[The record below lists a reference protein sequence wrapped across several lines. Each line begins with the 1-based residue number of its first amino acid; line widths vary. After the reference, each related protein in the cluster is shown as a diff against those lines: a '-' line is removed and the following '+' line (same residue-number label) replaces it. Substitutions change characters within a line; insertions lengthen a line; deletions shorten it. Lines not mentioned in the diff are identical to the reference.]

1 MNGGNLR
8 STLHYRNFRILWLG
22 SFASY
27 AGQWIQQATI
37 AWLAYDMTGSRML
50 LGVIIGMR
58 AIPLF
63 LLAPLSGV
71 AADRYNR
78 RSLLV
83 VSQLMSA
90 LTALIFGM
98 VLASGKAE
106 VWHLSV
112 FVLVSSAGV
121 VLDRPVRMT
130 LIFDLVPRE
139 AAMQAIALNMIA
151 FSISR
156 VGGPAA
162 AGYLIGWFGAAG
174 NLFVQAMLYVMAA
187 AAALLIVFPARERP
201 AVQRS
206 AFAELAEGVRFVLA
220 DPTARVLLA
229 VGMLPFLFLVP
240 IFAGLLPI
248 YAKDVFNSGPEVLG
262 ILMTSVGVGGIA
274 GGWLAGRCMRLAR
287 QGLVQAYAIFVM
299 SAAFTLLALAPTVA
313 TACAA
318 LTIAGVAEMVHFT
331 SNQASLQMSVPAAM
345 RGRVASM
352 QQLYPGFI
360 SLGVLIAGALAD
372 VFDIRLITALLAVV
386 TAALT
391 GLLLTARGG
400 LGAVRVS

>member
-37 AWLAYDMTGSRML
+37 AWLAYDMTGSRTL

-58 AIPLF
+58 AIPMF

-78 RSLLV
+78 RNLLLA
-83 VSQLMSA
+83 SQLMSA
-90 LTALIFGM
+90 LTALIFGI

-106 VWHLSV
+106 VWHLCV

-156 VGGPAA
+156 VCGPAA
-162 AGYLIGWFGAAG
+162 AGYLLGWFGAAG
-174 NLFVQAMLYVMAA
+174 NLFVQALLYVMAA
-187 AAALLIVFPARERP
+187 ATALVIVFPARERQ
-201 AVQRS
+201 AVRRS

-220 DPTARVLLA
+220 DRTARVLLA
-229 VGMLPFLFLVP
+229 AGMLPFMFLVP

-248 YAKDVFNSGPEVLG
+248 YAKDVFTSGPEVLG
-262 ILMTSVGVGGIA
+262 ILMTSVGVGGVA
-274 GGWLAGRCMRLAR
+274 GGWLAGRCMRYPR
-287 QGLVQAYAIFVM
+287 QGMVQAYAIFVM
-299 SAAFTLLALAPTVA
+299 SAAFTLLAVAPTVA
-313 TACAA
+313 TACVA
-318 LTIAGVAEMVHFT
+318 LMIAGVAEMVHFA

-345 RGRVASM
+345 RGRVASL

-372 VFDIRLITALLAVV
+372 VFDLRLITALLAVV

-391 GLLLTARGG
+391 GLLLTARAG